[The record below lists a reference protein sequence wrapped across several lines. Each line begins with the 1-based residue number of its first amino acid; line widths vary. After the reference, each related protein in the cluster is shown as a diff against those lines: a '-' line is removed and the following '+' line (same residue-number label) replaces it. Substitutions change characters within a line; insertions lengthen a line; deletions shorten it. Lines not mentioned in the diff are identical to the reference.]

1 MTCKN
6 RQEQQSG
13 VFCIRFWRGQGA
25 NKTRGMINTDDCTRS
40 QTRLQGA
47 KEQGGPVQE
56 QGQADGSQCKGCQCL
71 CPVSRVKIGLFA
83 QELVGRNVG
92 RYPNSAT
99 VAELKTMPEIA
110 SDVVFNGETVSPLEY
125 LPTPRLPPIISRFNF
140 W

>member
-1 MTCKN
+1 V
-6 RQEQQSG
+6 R
-13 VFCIRFWRGQGA
+13 GA
-25 NKTRGMINTDDCTRS
+25 NKTCGQINTDVCARS

-83 QELVGRNVG
+83 QELVGFKQGDNRFTIG
-92 RYPNSAT
+92 RRAT
-99 VAELKTMPEIA
+99 VAPLKTMPEIA

-125 LPTPRLPPIISRFNF
+125 LPTPRLPPIISSIRIL
-140 W
+140 